1 VENKTKAR
9 CQVGNKAMK
18 TKPTNMLR
26 APTKE
31 NALVLTAVDIG
42 GKNTEE

>member
-1 VENKTKAR
+1 L
-9 CQVGNKAMK
+9 GNKAMK
-18 TKPTNMLR
+18 RKLTNMLR

-31 NALVLTAVDIG
+31 NALVLIAVDIG